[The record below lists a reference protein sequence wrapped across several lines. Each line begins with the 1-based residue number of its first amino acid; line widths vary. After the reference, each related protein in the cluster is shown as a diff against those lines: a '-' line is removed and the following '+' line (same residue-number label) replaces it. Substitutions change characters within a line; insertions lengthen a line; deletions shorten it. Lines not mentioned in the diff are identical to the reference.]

1 MARMK
6 GDIPKW
12 TGPVFPNA
20 TTTCP
25 KIDGRKP
32 SARNPKLQPYDI
44 LGTASLRARQ
54 SHKNM
59 WKINCHRLHNHPEY
73 QKFMEDEAALKCY
86 GLTVLIFYNE

>member
-54 SHKNM
+54 SHKKM
-59 WKINCHRLHNHPEY
+59 WKIIVSIIQNTKNLWKMRH
-73 QKFMEDEAALKCY
+73 F
-86 GLTVLIFYNE
+86 